1 MKKYILIIV
10 SFLFSST
17 LLADGMY
24 VGAGVGISD
33 HNVKRTAG
41 FSWTDEKDRDISKKL
56 FAGKM
61 INQNVG
67 IEVGLFDLGET
78 SALLA
83 PDYREYN
90 ALKGAYAS
98 AILVKEFSNVDAFAK
113 LGIARLVH
121 NGYSTDPTTPAAVFD
136 TSKARHNT
144 YFALGLDKALSKN
157 NLKLRFEFED
167 FGSAGGNTLTA
178 EGMPVDPQSLSLSL
192 IKTF

>member
-1 MKKYILIIV
+1 MKKYILIII
-10 SFLFSST
+10 SILFSSN
-17 LLADGMY
+17 LLAEGMY

-41 FSWTDEKDRDISKKL
+41 QNWTDEKDRDISKKL

-67 IEVGLFDLGET
+67 IELGLFDLGDT
-78 SALLA
+78 SGLLT
-83 PDYREYN
+83 PDYTEYN

-98 AILVKEFSNVDAFAK
+98 AIFIKEFSNVDAFAK
-113 LGIARLVH
+113 LGMVRLVN
-121 NGYSTDPTTPAAVFD
+121 NGYATDPTTPANVFNA
-136 TSKARHNT
+136 TEVKHNT

-167 FGSAGGNTLTA
+167 FGSAGGNGA
-178 EGMPVDPQSLSLSL
+178 ADQGMPVDPQSLSLSL